1 MKAFNLPFPLVSTM
15 NILFIGGINSTHTK
29 AHQLKYEG
37 YQVAAPKLSDNN
49 VIAGAA
55 RFLCNFC
62 KGITGAGSYINNLRK
77 ETLRSLK
84 VYPDLVIGSSQGGAV
99 AMALQKDLPKSKYLL
114 IAPAWN
120 TFGVEPEVKSDTV
133 IVHGSDDWV
142 VPVRDSKKLAKLNKC
157 SLEVVNDSHH
167 LPESF
172 GAILRNVESVSKELG
187 LHKDD
192 ETIKREWNEYQTAYK
207 AWAEE
212 NVPTLFTLA
221 DTVVLNK

>member
-29 AHQLKYEG
+29 AHQLRYEG
-37 YQVAAPKLSDNN
+37 YTVASPKLSDNN
-49 VIAGAA
+49 LIAGAA
-55 RFLCNFC
+55 RFLPSFC
-62 KGITGAGSYINNLRK
+62 RGITGAGAYVNNLRK
-77 ETLRSLK
+77 EVLRSLK

-99 AMALQKDLPKSKYLL
+99 AMALQKDLPESKYLL

-120 TFGVEPEVKSDTV
+120 TFGVEPEVKSDTI

-142 VPVRDSKKLAKLNKC
+142 VPLRDSKKLAKLNKC

-172 GAILRNVESVSKELG
+172 GAILEQVEGTSKALG
-187 LHKDD
+187 LHKDA
-192 ETIKREWNEYQTAYK
+192 ETIKKEWNEYQTAYK
-207 AWAEE
+207 AWAKE
-212 NVPTLFTLA
+212 NLPTYFTLD